1 MALPQR
7 GDLRGDSSSETD
19 RQALFAQ
26 HERWLRTVVFAR
38 TGTSDAVDEI
48 LQEIALAFFDRDS
61 RPSNLDGIAPWL
73 YRVAVTQSLLYRRR
87 LSRQQRLKQRFAEET
102 NPTEADQRAT
112 DPLAWL
118 LAGERRAMIR
128 QAINALPRK
137 DAEILLLKY
146 TEDWNYQEISHH
158 LGLSTSAVESRL
170 HRARAKL
177 REQLARLQLHE
188 EST

>member
-7 GDLRGDSSSETD
+7 GSLGKDDAEID
-19 RQALFAQ
+19 RQTLFAQ
-26 HERWLRTVVFAR
+26 HERWLRTVIFAR

-87 LSRQQRLKQRFAEET
+87 AGRVRRLKQRFAEET
-102 NPTEADQRAT
+102 HPTESDSRT
-112 DPLAWL
+112 PDPLTWL

-128 QAINALPRK
+128 KAVASLAPK

-146 TEDWNYQEISHH
+146 TEEWSYLEISQH

-170 HRARAKL
+170 HRARARL
-177 REQLARLQLHE
+177 REELTRMKLNE
-188 EST
+188 VST